1 MALEANIFNNY
12 LSKIEDVTLCLLCSD
27 NNSPA
32 ADSLLYK
39 KERSKSPGSTQRN
52 ALSKNYLKPTV
63 N

>member
-39 KERSKSPGSTQRN
+39 RGQNLLGQPKEMLLARTISSP
-52 ALSKNYLKPTV
+52 L
-63 N
+63 